1 MEPKTLAKRMD
12 RVMFHAN
19 NRSQHTICYSRMAE
33 GWMLENPDKGLISIH
48 PTFAEASAKL
58 EAISF
63 SNPESW
69 TISVN
74 PYMGD

>member
-1 MEPKTLAKRMD
+1 MKPKTLAKRMD
-12 RVMFHAN
+12 GVMFHAN
-19 NRSQHTICYSRMAE
+19 NRSEHTICYSRMAN
-33 GWMLENPDKGLISIH
+33 GWMLENPDVGLIEIF
-48 PTFAEASAKL
+48 PTFNEAATKL

-74 PYMGD
+74 PYNGD